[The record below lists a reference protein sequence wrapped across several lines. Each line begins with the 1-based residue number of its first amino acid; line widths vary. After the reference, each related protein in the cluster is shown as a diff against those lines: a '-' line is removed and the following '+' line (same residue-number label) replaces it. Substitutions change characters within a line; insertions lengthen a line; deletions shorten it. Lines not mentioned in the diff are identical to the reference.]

1 MKRLVITIDGPAGA
15 GKTTTARG
23 VARELSYRYLDTG
36 ALYRALALAVLR
48 ANESDPRSPGAVAA
62 VRRSVVEPF
71 WRGDRMHVRLDGEDV
86 TGLIRTPEITD
97 MVSPLS
103 AVAEVRDLL
112 LPVQRAEGREGGLVV
127 DGRDTGSVVFPD
139 ADLKLYLV
147 ADARERAARR
157 RRELAAAGV
166 ERDLDE
172 VLREIEARDKR
183 DSSRPLAPLV
193 FPEGGVEV
201 DTTGL
206 TVEEQVG
213 KIVALARERGA

>member
-1 MKRLVITIDGPAGA
+1 MRRLVITIDGPAGA

-48 ANESDPRSPGAVAA
+48 AGESDPGSAGSAVA
-62 VRRSVVEPF
+62 VRRSRVEPF

-86 TGLIRTPEITD
+86 TDLIRTPEITG

-103 AVAEVRDLL
+103 AVPEVRDLL
-112 LPVQRAEGREGGLVV
+112 LPVQRAEGEEGGLVV

-139 ADLKLYLV
+139 ADLKIYLA
-147 ADARERAARR
+147 ADARERAERR
-157 RRELAAAGV
+157 RRELAAAGI
-166 ERDLDE
+166 ERQLDD

-183 DSSRPLAPLV
+183 DSSRPIAPLV

-201 DTTGL
+201 DTTRL
-206 TVEEQVG
+206 TVVEQVG
-213 KIVALARERGA
+213 RIVALARGIGA